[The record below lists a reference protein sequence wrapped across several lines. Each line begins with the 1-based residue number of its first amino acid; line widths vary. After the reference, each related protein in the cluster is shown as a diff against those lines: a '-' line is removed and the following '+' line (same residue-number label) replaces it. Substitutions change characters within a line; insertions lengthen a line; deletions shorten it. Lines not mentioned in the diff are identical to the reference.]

1 VSIESVPYIIGMP
14 ESNREGRVMNLNW
27 GTFQTGDWFIGLV
40 SMLVTYVIFTF
51 LQRFLNGYHFLRG
64 IAFQLN
70 LLVLALLALLFL
82 TPQLVGLHRYVLS
95 AVQATA
101 VFLLV
106 IIGLRAID
114 MFFFDQLRRW
124 RHQTPVPI
132 VVRDIGRWALSL
144 VVSVFLIRYFFEGV
158 NLDVLAVSSIVA
170 GYILGNATK
179 DSLGNLFSGLELN
192 TDSPFHIGDW
202 VTMGNHVGCIVDTTW
217 RATRL
222 KTKTNDYIVI
232 PNAVI
237 AREPVINYS
246 RPTRD
251 HGCIINVGVDY
262 ETPPNKARQTI
273 MQVLDD
279 MPTVLKQPPP
289 LLMLTDYADFSINF
303 KLRFFIA
310 DYAELD
316 QIKSDVMYR
325 LWYAFKREGITI
337 PFPIQDIRIR
347 ERAAGEETARDKHI
361 RQLQDLLGN
370 LDLFSSLS
378 GDDLKRLAEQA
389 QIRVYGR
396 CECLVR
402 EGELGDSFFLIREGV
417 VKLTVAQADGRQTEL
432 ASMTAGQFF
441 GERSLLTGTK
451 RSATV
456 TAETDVVVAV
466 VDKPVFAPIL
476 QANTKLVASLAAV
489 LEQRDADRATR
500 RQADS
505 KVPVVLTPQ
514 RVWLQR
520 ITHFFSLD

>member
-1 VSIESVPYIIGMP
+1 
-14 ESNREGRVMNLNW
+14 MNLNW
-27 GTFQTGDWFIGLV
+27 DTFQTGDWLIGLV
-40 SMLVTYVIFTF
+40 LTLVAYVIFTF
-51 LQRFLNGYHFLRG
+51 LQRFLHRYHFLRG

-70 LLVLALLALLFL
+70 LFVLTLLTLLFL
-82 TPQLVGLHRYVLS
+82 TPQLAGLHRYVLS

-106 IIGLRAID
+106 VIVLRAID
-114 MFFFDQLRRW
+114 IFSFDQLRRW
-124 RHQTPVPI
+124 RHQAPVP
-132 VVRDIGRWALSL
+132 VVIRDIGRWALSL

-192 TDSPFHIGDW
+192 TDSPFRIGDW
-202 VTMGNHVGCIVDTTW
+202 VTMGDHTGCVVDTTW

-232 PNAVI
+232 PNSVI
-237 AREPVINYS
+237 AREPIINYS
-246 RPTRD
+246 SPTRD
-251 HGCIINVGVDY
+251 HGCIIKVGVDY
-262 ETPPNKARQTI
+262 GTPPNKARQTI

-279 MPTVLKQPPP
+279 TPTVLKQLPPVVR
-289 LLMLTDYADFSINF
+289 LTDYADFSINF
-303 KLRFFIA
+303 TIRFFIA

-316 QIKSDVMYR
+316 QIMSDVMYR

-337 PFPIQDIRIR
+337 PFPIRDVRIK
-347 ERAAGEETARDKHI
+347 ERAAAGEEAEGDKEI
-361 RQLQDLLGN
+361 RQLQDLLGS

-378 GDDLKRLAEQA
+378 SDDLKRLAEQA

-396 CECLVR
+396 GECLVN
-402 EGELGDSFFLIREGV
+402 EGEPGGSLFLIRDGV
-417 VKLTVAQADGRQTEL
+417 VKLTVAQADGRQTVL
-432 ASMTAGQFF
+432 ASMTSGQFF
-441 GERSLLTGTK
+441 GERSLLTGAQ

-456 TAETDVVVAV
+456 TAETDVVVVV
-466 VDKPVFAPIL
+466 VDKPVLAPIL

-489 LEQRDADRATR
+489 LEQRDADRAAR

-505 KVPVVLTPQ
+505 KVPVVPTPQ
-514 RVWLQR
+514 LVWLQR
-520 ITHFFSLD
+520 ITRFFGLD